1 METGLV
7 NVGDKVLIC
16 PNKELAIAKSIVIDD
31 NPKVVAFA
39 GDLAAFNT
47 EFSIKLGGIFR

>member
-39 GDLAAFNT
+39 GDLAA
-47 EFSIKLGGIFR
+47 R